1 MESAS
6 CGIYNYTLFAFV
18 SEIKRVA
25 GRSKRVRFLIRQE
38 LVRKY
43 HTPALSKKYSLFIKQ
58 EKYTV
63 HNMMILID
71 PVVHYLF
78 NCSVQAQLPYTFC
91 IWKTF
96 DFSFSKTRY
105 WVKACAVLTCLLGT
119 TWLLGVFFFGK
130 SSVVMAYLFNI
141 FNVLQVTNNI
151 PYRTK
156 KKPPL

>member
-6 CGIYNYTLFAFV
+6 CGIYTLFAFV

-25 GRSKRVRFLIRQE
+25 GRSERVRFLIRQE

-43 HTPALSKKYSLFIKQ
+43 RTPALSKKYSLFIKQ

-78 NCSVQAQLPYTFC
+78 NCSV
-91 IWKTF
+91 
-96 DFSFSKTRY
+96 
-105 WVKACAVLTCLLGT
+105 
-119 TWLLGVFFFGK
+119 
-130 SSVVMAYLFNI
+130 
-141 FNVLQVTNNI
+141 
-151 PYRTK
+151 
-156 KKPPL
+156 